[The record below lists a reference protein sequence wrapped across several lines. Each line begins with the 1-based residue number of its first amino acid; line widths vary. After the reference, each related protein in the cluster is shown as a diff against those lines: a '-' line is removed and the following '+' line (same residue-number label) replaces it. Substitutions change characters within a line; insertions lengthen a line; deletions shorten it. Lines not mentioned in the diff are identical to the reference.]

1 MKKNIAE
8 IIGIS
13 NEIYD
18 KGLVSGKSGNISARF
33 KGENGDIIAITP
45 TLKSLSNLHE
55 EDIVLVDM
63 TGNVLT
69 RGVPSSEVNMHIEIY
84 KKRPDVNGIVH
95 THSPYATGFAHST
108 KRIRR
113 LEGFGAIKS
122 EYMAE
127 IEYEKPG
134 SDELAKSAS
143 EGLGN
148 EDVLILKKH
157 GVVCV
162 ADSLKEAELL
172 AIFVE
177 ESAKTQFITY
187 MLNSAED
194 WN

>member
-63 TGNVLT
+63 NGNVLT

-187 MLNSAED
+187 MLNSTED
-194 WN
+194 

>member
-134 SDELAKSAS
+134 SDELAKNAS

-194 WN
+194 